1 MAELKF
7 RNRRRLDLLG
17 LLPFL
22 AYVAVFLGVPT
33 ISVVVGA
40 FQDDAGGWTLSNI
53 GAAAGDPYLHAFAV
67 STEISAL
74 TAVVGAIVGLA
85 IAFAVSASP
94 PGGVLRQVVST
105 ASGVLAYFA
114 GVPLAFAFIAAIGS
128 QGLVTKW
135 LGSLGLDIS
144 GFSLFGFAGITLVY
158 LYFQIPLMVLV
169 IFPALEGLRPQWQEA
184 ASNLGASR
192 WQYWRL
198 VGGPLL
204 LPPFLGALMLLF
216 ANAFAAYAT
225 AAALTNGIIPLVP
238 IQIAAVMSGNV
249 AVGQENLGNALGL
262 GMILIVGVALA
273 GYALMQRRTSR
284 WLR

>member
-1 MAELKF
+1 MADIRT
-7 RNRRRLDLLG
+7 RNRRRLDFLG

-33 ISVVVGA
+33 VSVVVGA

-53 GAAAGDPYLHAFAV
+53 SAAVGDPYLHAFEV

-74 TAVVGAIVGLA
+74 TAVIGAVVGLA

-128 QGLVTKW
+128 QGLVTRW
-135 LGSLGLDIS
+135 LGSVGLDIS

-225 AAALTNGIIPLVP
+225 AAALTNGIIALVP

-262 GMILIVGVALA
+262 GMILIVGLALA

>member
-1 MAELKF
+1 LAEVKF

-53 GAAAGDPYLHAFAV
+53 SAAAGDPYLHAFVV

-74 TAVVGAIVGLA
+74 TAVVGAVVGLA

-94 PGGVLRQVVST
+94 PGGALRQVVST

-135 LGSLGLDIS
+135 LGALGLDIS

-262 GMILIVGVALA
+262 GMILIVGLALA
-273 GYALMQRRTSR
+273 GYAWMQRRTSR

>member
-1 MAELKF
+1 MKF
-7 RNRRRLDLLG
+7 RNRQRLDVLG

-22 AYVAVFLGVPT
+22 AYVVVFLGVPT
-33 ISVVVGA
+33 VSVVVGA
-40 FQDDAGGWTLSNI
+40 FQDDTGGWTLSNI
-53 GAAAGDPYLHAFAV
+53 GAAAGDPYLHAFVV

-74 TAVVGAIVGLA
+74 TAVIGALVGLA

-128 QGLVTKW
+128 QGLVTRW
-135 LGSLGLDIS
+135 LGALGLDIS
-144 GFSLFGFAGITLVY
+144 GFSLFGFAGITVVY

-262 GMILIVGVALA
+262 GMILIVGLALA
-273 GYALMQRRTSR
+273 GYAWMQRRTSR

>member
-1 MAELKF
+1 LADLTS

-33 ISVVVGA
+33 VSVVVGA

-53 GAAAGDPYLHAFAV
+53 DAAAGDPYLHAFVV

-74 TAVVGAIVGLA
+74 TAAIGAVVGLA

-135 LGSLGLDIS
+135 LGALGLDIS

-169 IFPALEGLRPQWQEA
+169 IFPALEGLRPQWREA
-184 ASNLGASR
+184 AGNLGASR
-192 WQYWRL
+192 WQYWWL

-262 GMILIVGVALA
+262 GMILVVGLALA
-273 GYALMQRRTSR
+273 GYAWMQRRTSR

>member
-1 MAELKF
+1 LAELKF

-53 GAAAGDPYLHAFAV
+53 GAAAGDPYLHAFVV

-135 LGSLGLDIS
+135 LGAVGLDIS

-262 GMILIVGVALA
+262 GMILIVGLALA
-273 GYALMQRRTSR
+273 GYAWMQRRTSR

>member
-1 MAELKF
+1 MADTKS

-33 ISVVVGA
+33 ISVVLGA
-40 FQDDAGGWTLSNI
+40 FQDDAGGWTLGNI
-53 GAAAGDPYLHAFAV
+53 SAAAGDPYLHAFVV

-74 TAVVGAIVGLA
+74 TAVIGAVVGLA

-135 LGSLGLDIS
+135 LGALGLDIS

>member
-1 MAELKF
+1 LADTKS
-7 RNRRRLDLLG
+7 RRRLDLLG

-33 ISVVVGA
+33 VSVVVGA
-40 FQDDAGGWTLSNI
+40 FQDDNGGWTLSNI
-53 GAAAGDPYLHAFAV
+53 GAAAGDPYLHAFVV

-74 TAVVGAIVGLA
+74 TAVIGAVVGLV

-114 GVPLAFAFIAAIGS
+114 GVPLAFAFIAAVGS
-128 QGLVTKW
+128 QGLVTRW
-135 LGSLGLDIS
+135 LAALGLDIS
-144 GFSLFGFAGITLVY
+144 GFSLFGFAGITVVY

-262 GMILIVGVALA
+262 GMILVVGIALA
-273 GYALMQRRTSR
+273 GYAWMQRRTSR

>member
-1 MAELKF
+1 MAD
-7 RNRRRLDLLG
+7 RASGMRRRLDLLG

-22 AYVAVFLGVPT
+22 AYVLVFLGVPA
-33 ISVVVGA
+33 VAVAVGA
-40 FQDDAGGWTLSNI
+40 FQTDTGNWTLANLT
-53 GAAAGDPYLHAFAV
+53 AAVGDPYLNAFVV
-67 STEISAL
+67 SIETSAL
-74 TAVVGAIVGLA
+74 TAVIGAVVGLA

-94 PGGVLRQVVST
+94 AGGVLRQVVST

-114 GVPLAFAFIAAIGS
+114 GVPLAFAFIATVGS
-128 QGLVTKW
+128 QGIVPKW
-135 LGSLGLDIS
+135 LVSLGVDMS
-144 GFSLFGFAGITLVY
+144 GFSLFGFLGITLVY
-158 LYFQIPLMVLV
+158 VYFQVPLMVLV

-184 ASNLGASR
+184 AANLGATR
-192 WQYWRL
+192 WQYWRT

-225 AAALTNGIIPLVP
+225 AAALTNGVIPLVP
-238 IQIAAVMSGNV
+238 IQIASLMSGNV

-262 GMILIVGVALA
+262 GMILIVGLALA
-273 GYALMQRRTSR
+273 GYALMQRRTAR

>member
-1 MAELKF
+1 LADTKS

-33 ISVVVGA
+33 VSVVLGA
-40 FQDDAGGWTLSNI
+40 FQDDAGGWTLGNI
-53 GAAAGDPYLHAFAV
+53 SAAAGDPYLHAFVV

-74 TAVVGAIVGLA
+74 TAVIGAVVGLA

-135 LGSLGLDIS
+135 LGALGLDIS

>member
-1 MAELKF
+1 MKF
-7 RNRRRLDLLG
+7 RNRQRLDVLG

-22 AYVAVFLGVPT
+22 AYVVVFLGVPT
-33 ISVVVGA
+33 VSVVVGA
-40 FQDDAGGWTLSNI
+40 FQDDTGGWTLSNI
-53 GAAAGDPYLHAFAV
+53 GAAAGDPYLHAFVV

-74 TAVVGAIVGLA
+74 TAVIGALVGLA

-128 QGLVTKW
+128 QGLVTRW
-135 LGSLGLDIS
+135 LGALGLDIS
-144 GFSLFGFAGITLVY
+144 GFSLFGFAGITVVY

-216 ANAFAAYAT
+216 ANSFAAYAT

-262 GMILIVGVALA
+262 GMILIVGLALA
-273 GYALMQRRTSR
+273 GYAWMQRRTSR

>member
-1 MAELKF
+1 LAEQKL
-7 RNRRRLDLLG
+7 RRRLDLLG

-53 GAAAGDPYLHAFAV
+53 SAAAGDPYLHAFVV

-74 TAVVGAIVGLA
+74 TAVIGAVVGLA

-94 PGGVLRQVVST
+94 PGGALRQVVST

-135 LGSLGLDIS
+135 LGSVGLDIS

-262 GMILIVGVALA
+262 GMILIVGLALA
-273 GYALMQRRTSR
+273 GYAWMQRRTSR

>member
-1 MAELKF
+1 MAEQKV
-7 RNRRRLDLLG
+7 RRRLDLLG

-40 FQDDAGGWTLSNI
+40 FQDDAGGWTLGNI
-53 GAAAGDPYLHAFAV
+53 GAAAGDPYLHAFVV

-74 TAVVGAIVGLA
+74 TAVIGAVVGLA

-94 PGGVLRQVVST
+94 PGGALRQVVST

-135 LGSLGLDIS
+135 LGSAGLDIS

-262 GMILIVGVALA
+262 GMILIVGLALA
-273 GYALMQRRTSR
+273 GYAWMQRRTSR

>member
-1 MAELKF
+1 M
-7 RNRRRLDLLG
+7 RRRLDLLG

-40 FQDDAGGWTLSNI
+40 FQDDAGGWTLGNI
-53 GAAAGDPYLHAFAV
+53 GAAAGDPYLHAFVV

-74 TAVVGAIVGLA
+74 TAVIGAVVGLA

-94 PGGVLRQVVST
+94 PGGALRQVVST

-135 LGSLGLDIS
+135 LGSAGLDIS

-262 GMILIVGVALA
+262 GMILIVGLALA
-273 GYALMQRRTSR
+273 GYAWMQRRTSR

>member
-1 MAELKF
+1 LADTTS
-7 RNRRRLDLLG
+7 RTRRRLDLLG

-33 ISVVVGA
+33 VSVVVGA
-40 FQDDAGGWTLSNI
+40 FQDDAGGWTLANI
-53 GAAAGDPYLHAFAV
+53 GAAAVDPYRHAFVV

-74 TAVVGAIVGLA
+74 TAVIGAVVGLA

-128 QGLVTKW
+128 QGLVTRW
-135 LGSLGLDIS
+135 LGALGLDVS

-262 GMILIVGVALA
+262 GMILVVGLALA

>member
-1 MAELKF
+1 MADTKS
-7 RNRRRLDLLG
+7 RRRLDLLG

-33 ISVVVGA
+33 VSVVVGA
-40 FQDDAGGWTLSNI
+40 FQDDNGGWTLSNI
-53 GAAAGDPYLHAFAV
+53 GAAAGDPYLHAFVV

-74 TAVVGAIVGLA
+74 TAVIGAVVGLV

-114 GVPLAFAFIAAIGS
+114 GVPLAFAFIAAVGS
-128 QGLVTKW
+128 QGLVTRW
-135 LGSLGLDIS
+135 LAALGLDIS
-144 GFSLFGFAGITLVY
+144 GFSLFGFAGITVVY

-262 GMILIVGVALA
+262 GMILVVGIALA
-273 GYALMQRRTSR
+273 GYAWMQRRTSR

>member
-1 MAELKF
+1 LADTKS

-33 ISVVVGA
+33 ISVVLGA
-40 FQDDAGGWTLSNI
+40 FQDDAGGWTLGNI
-53 GAAAGDPYLHAFAV
+53 SAAAGDPYLHAFVV

-74 TAVVGAIVGLA
+74 TAVIGAVVGLA

-135 LGSLGLDIS
+135 LGALGLDIS

>member
-1 MAELKF
+1 MADTKS
-7 RNRRRLDLLG
+7 RNRQRLDVLG

-33 ISVVVGA
+33 VSVVVGA
-40 FQDDAGGWTLSNI
+40 FQDDAGGWTLGNI
-53 GAAAGDPYLHAFAV
+53 GAAAGDPYLHAFVV

-74 TAVVGAIVGLA
+74 TAVIGAVVGLA
-85 IAFAVSASP
+85 IAFAVSAAP

-135 LGSLGLDIS
+135 LGALGLDIS

-262 GMILIVGVALA
+262 GMILIVGLALA
-273 GYALMQRRTSR
+273 GYAWMQRRTAR

>member
-1 MAELKF
+1 MLF
-7 RNRRRLDLLG
+7 R
-17 LLPFL
+17 
-22 AYVAVFLGVPT
+22 
-33 ISVVVGA
+33 S
-40 FQDDAGGWTLSNI
+40 
-53 GAAAGDPYLHAFAV
+53 
-67 STEISAL
+67 
-74 TAVVGAIVGLA
+74 
-85 IAFAVSASP
+85 AVSASP
-94 PGGVLRQVVST
+94 PGGALRQVVST

-135 LGSLGLDIS
+135 LGALGLDIS

-262 GMILIVGVALA
+262 GMILIVGLALA
-273 GYALMQRRTSR
+273 GYAWMQRRTSR